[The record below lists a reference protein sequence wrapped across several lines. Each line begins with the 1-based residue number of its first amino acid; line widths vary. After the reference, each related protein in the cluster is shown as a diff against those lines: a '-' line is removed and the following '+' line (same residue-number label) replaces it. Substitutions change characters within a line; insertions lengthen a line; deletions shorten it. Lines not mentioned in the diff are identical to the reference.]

1 MTDTSPNSTSQKKT
15 TVRWRIAFMLWLAIV
30 INFMDRGNLSVAMP
44 QLAKEFHLSP
54 AVMGFVLS
62 AFFWPYFLLQIPA
75 GWFADKVGQRVS
87 FTSSVG
93 LWSLATAAIAL
104 AHGPASLIGYR
115 GLLGIG
121 EAGGYPSAAGVTAKW
136 FPDKERSRVTAIYD
150 SASKVGAAIAL
161 PLTAWLIIRT
171 GWRGAFIV
179 SGAIGLVWTAAW
191 WAYYREPEEH
201 TLINAAELK
210 YIRDGQARHHGVDTE
225 QPMKWYEL
233 LKYRNIRA
241 MCLGLFTLN
250 YVSYFYYTWFPVYLV
265 KVHHLPL
272 MKMGLI
278 ASVPLAFAVIAELS
292 GGWIGDRLYS
302 KGWPLTKIRKLI
314 LVLGLFSM
322 CSIVFAIFS
331 HTVFWVIV
339 VMTICK
345 SGHALACSQ
354 HWSLIGDISPKNM
367 TSQVC
372 GVQNTAGNIA
382 GVVGPIV
389 TGFVLQITQSFDLAL
404 LILSSVALLGAI
416 NYLFG
421 FGTIEPIQVKPRKA
435 EIAVAT

>member
-1 MTDTSPNSTSQKKT
+1 MTDSTPQQKT
-15 TVRWRIAFMLWLAIV
+15 NTRWGIALMMWLALA
-30 INFMDRGNLSVAMP
+30 INWIDRGNLSVAIP
-44 QLAKEFHLSP
+44 VIAKEFNLSP
-54 AVMGFVLS
+54 AIMGIMLS

-87 FTSSVG
+87 FASSVG
-93 LWSLATAAIAL
+93 LWSLATSAL
-104 AHGPASLIGYR
+104 ALAQGTVSLMGFR

-136 FPDKERSRVTAIYD
+136 FPDKERSRTTAIYD

-171 GWRGAFIV
+171 GWRGAFLI
-179 SGAIGLVWTAAW
+179 SGALGLLWAAAW
-191 WAYYREPEEH
+191 WIYYREPEEH
-201 TLINAAELK
+201 KYMNGAELR
-210 YIRDGQARHHGVDTE
+210 YIRDGQARHHGMDSE

-233 LKYRNIRA
+233 LKYRNVRA

-265 KVHHLPL
+265 KVHNLSL
-272 MKMGLI
+272 MKTGLI
-278 ASVPLAFAVIAELS
+278 ASIPLVFAVIAELS
-292 GGWIGDRLYS
+292 GGWIGDHLYS
-302 KGWPLTKIRKLI
+302 KGWPLTKVRKTI
-314 LVLGLFSM
+314 LVVGLLSM
-322 CSIVFAIFS
+322 CSIAIAVFS

-345 SGHALACSQ
+345 SGHAMACSQ
-354 HWSLIGDISPKNM
+354 HWSLIGDIAPKNM

-372 GVQNTAGNIA
+372 GVQNMTGNMA

-389 TGFVLQITQSFDLAL
+389 TGFIVQVTQSFDLAL
-404 LILSSVALLGAI
+404 LILGSVALLGAM

-421 FGTIEPIQVKPRKA
+421 FGTIEPIQVTPRKSEA
-435 EIAVAT
+435 AIAT